1 VEGQFR
7 DLNAAVV
14 RITTLSLGGR
24 ISVETVEEEVDR
36 LTALWAN
43 PVAMSKEEAVLKGLD
58 EEKSPPSICLTAHNS
73 IMCLEYVSEADPCP
87 KPDARSSALLAH
99 VKPAPTMPTVCESTS
114 IASESSGLKSPDRKK
129 ADSCG
134 GVDPA
139 RESAMHTVIDRSL
152 GKSSTNI
159 GR

>member
-58 EEKSPPSICLTAHNS
+58 EEKISTLDLFDRAQLNHVLGVCQRSRSL
-73 IMCLEYVSEADPCP
+73 SEAGRTLFSASRGR
-87 KPDARSSALLAH
+87 KTSANDADRLRKYLYRFGIEWAQIAR
-99 VKPAPTMPTVCESTS
+99 PQESWQ
-114 IASESSGLKSPDRKK
+114 LR
-129 ADSCG
+129 
-134 GVDPA
+134 
-139 RESAMHTVIDRSL
+139 
-152 GKSSTNI
+152 
-159 GR
+159 